1 MPVPATATR
10 SPPATTVTRIS
21 SLKSCASETDFSSKT
36 MPRCSAIV
44 GALTRLTCSSVRPCS
59 APPITAS
66 VSRRVSNSAMRPMKA
81 ASMRSTELPSASA
94 IARRPSCAAS
104 GRNGPSTSM
113 SSAPIEGMLTAV
125 ETTPPVSAATTCSAL

>member
-10 SPPATTVTRIS
+10 SPPAITVTRIS
-21 SLKSCASETDFSSKT
+21 SWKSWASETAFSSTT
-36 MPRCSAIV
+36 MPRSSAIE

-59 APPITAS
+59 APWITAS
-66 VSRRVSNSAMRPMKA
+66 VSRRVSKSAIRPRNA

-104 GRNGPSTSM
+104 GKNGPSTSM
-113 SSAPIEGMLTAV
+113 SSASMEGMLTAV
-125 ETTPPVSAATTCSAL
+125 ETTPPRSAATTCSAL